1 MSTMVAKLFRDPEE
15 AKRAVGELKDK
26 GYKPEEI
33 GVLSGAERAKE
44 MGADVKSTSDA
55 GKLAEMGIPEATV
68 DYYQY
73 AIESGGIV
81 VSVQTD
87 ESRMNQVQE
96 LLRTVPICACESRI
110 HGTSP
115 GFKVAD
121 RMSATNPMDAPM
133 SGDFRRY

>member
-1 MSTMVAKLFRDPEE
+1 MSTVVTKLFRDPEE
-15 AKRAVGELKDK
+15 AKIALGELKTK

-33 GVLSGAERAKE
+33 GVLSSAERAKE
-44 MGADVKSTSDA
+44 MGDDVKSTSDA
-55 GKLAEMGIPEATV
+55 QKLAEMGVPQTTV

-87 ESRMNQVQE
+87 EGRKSQVQE
-96 LLRTVPICACESRI
+96 LLRTVPMCGCETRICGA
-110 HGTSP
+110 SP
-115 GFKVAD
+115 GFKVAG
-121 RMSATNPMDAPM
+121 RMSATNPVDAPM